1 MPYMENKWKNASDIK
16 TVYLNSE
23 PIGIEEVMAVA
34 RYEARVELS
43 EAYVERVERC
53 RAHVDRFAAEEQA
66 IYGITTGLGE
76 NWNRYIPGEER
87 DLTQRN
93 HILSHAC
100 SVGEPLEEECVRA
113 MMFVM
118 LQHFGSGHTGMSM
131 NPLRMLAEFL
141 NRGLVPYVPAH
152 GSVGYLCHEAHIGCT
167 MIGEGFF
174 LRDGEKVG
182 AAQVL
187 KEQGLE
193 PVVFSSKEGLSFV
206 SGTTTVTAF
215 AALGLYDALL
225 CARTSD
231 ITAAMSLEVLKGTLM
246 AFDER
251 VQELRPHTHQG
262 TTAKNVRDLLKGS
275 EIEEKYRG
283 YRVQDALSLRCIPQ
297 LHGAAK
303 KVLDDTLK
311 TLRIELN
318 SSVDNPLIFETEDG
332 AEAIMACNADGSYV
346 GMAADCAAIAITG
359 LAKMSERRLDRLV
372 NLHVSE
378 LPPFLCARPGFNNG
392 LMIPQYAAAG
402 LLGEMKIF
410 SNPATVDNGFTC
422 ANQED
427 YTSMGV
433 NASVKFYRA
442 AQLMRYILAIEL
454 LNACQAQDFYDDLKA
469 ASATRA
475 VHDRVRREVPTLE
488 NDTMMQPQIEAIAA
502 MIKEG
507 EIVRAAWSETGE
519 LAF

>member
-1 MPYMENKWKNASDIK
+1 MKKKWRNASDI
-16 TVYLNSE
+16 TRVCLNSE
-23 PIGIEEVMAVA
+23 PVGIEEVVAVA
-34 RYEARVELS
+34 RYGAKVELS
-43 EAYVERVERC
+43 ESYIERVERC
-53 RAHVDRFAAEEQA
+53 RVHVERFAAQEQA

-76 NWNRYIPGEER
+76 NCNRYIPGEER

-100 SVGEPLEEECVRA
+100 SVGEPLEPECVRA

-118 LQHFGSGHTGMSM
+118 LQHFGTGHTGMRM
-131 NPLRMLAEFL
+131 TPLWMLREFL

-152 GSVGYLCHEAHIGCT
+152 GSVGYLCHEAHIGCA

-174 LRDGEKVG
+174 LCDGKKVK

-187 KEQGLE
+187 KEQALE
-193 PVVFSSKEGLSFV
+193 PLVLSSKEGLSFV

-225 CARTSD
+225 CARTADVS
-231 ITAAMSLEVLKGTLM
+231 AAMSLEVLKGTLK

-251 VQELRPHTHQG
+251 IQAVRPHVHQA
-262 TTAKNVRDLLKGS
+262 TTAQNVRALLRGS

-303 KVLDDTLK
+303 KVLEDTWK
-311 TLRIELN
+311 TLAIELN
-318 SSVDNPLIFETEDG
+318 SSVDNPLIFETEEG

-346 GMAADCAAIAITG
+346 GIAADCAAIAITG

-372 NLHVSE
+372 NRHVSE
-378 LPPFLCARPGFNNG
+378 LPPFLCANPGTNNG

-410 SNPATVDNGFTC
+410 SHPSTVDNAFTC

-427 YTSMGV
+427 YTSMGA
-433 NASVKFYRA
+433 NASIKFYRS
-442 AQLMRYILAIEL
+442 AQLLRYILAIEL
-454 LNACQAQDFYDDLKA
+454 LNACQAQDFYTELKA
-469 ASATRA
+469 APATRA

-488 NDTMMQPQIEAIAA
+488 NDTMMEPQIEAIAV
-502 MIKEG
+502 MIREG
-507 EIVRAAWSETGE
+507 EIVHAAWSETGE
-519 LAF
+519 LPL